1 MLYLLILRRF
11 YEKKSV
17 MKKSKSLNK
26 KYKGL
31 NKNYMRSICQLEGWD
46 WKGETITEDDGMV
59 VIVIPVVVQ
68 KEQ

>member
-11 YEKKSV
+11 YEKNSV

-31 NKNYMRSICQLEGWD
+31 NKNYMRSICQLISSMSIKIHDICE
-46 WKGETITEDDGMV
+46 
-59 VIVIPVVVQ
+59 
-68 KEQ
+68 

>member
-1 MLYLLILRRF
+1 
-11 YEKKSV
+11 

-26 KYKGL
+26 KSKGL
-31 NKNYMRSICQLEGWD
+31 NKNYMRSICQLEGWG

-68 KEQ
+68 KEK